1 MVDEQTPLVIS
12 RTLLHSFAQVIGG
25 LTSAGQMEIGLYTLD
40 KVQPRVVAF
49 EEQVSSIRIQLA
61 SIYEDEENWR
71 EAARILVAIPLD
83 SGQRYGITRNKKLIK

>member
-12 RTLLHSFAQVIGG
+12 RTLLHSFAQV
-25 LTSAGQMEIGLYTLD
+25 LRDLSPEVQKEIGLYTLE

-49 EEQVSSIRIQLA
+49 EEQVSTIRIQLA

-83 SGQRYGITRNKKLIK
+83 SGQRCVLELRHLK

>member
-12 RTLLHSFAQVIGG
+12 RTLLHSFAGVLSG
-25 LTSAGQMEIGLYTLD
+25 LTPAAQKDIGHYTLD
-40 KVQPRVVAF
+40 KVQTRVVAF
-49 EEQVSSIRIQLA
+49 EEQVSTIRIQLA

-83 SGQRYGITRNKKLIK
+83 SGQRYSF